1 MPHGFY
7 TINELHRLHIFIYI
21 FKIMREL
28 LTKFQLNKAL
38 CVVLLLEDSYCW
50 ENTKA
55 AKFFWIWRK
64 MLKDAFRD
72 YSSYFVFSPSTH
84 SAQQAQQ

>member
-1 MPHGFY
+1 
-7 TINELHRLHIFIYI
+7 
-21 FKIMREL
+21 MREL

-55 AKFFWIWRK
+55 AIFFR
-64 MLKDAFRD
+64 FGERC
-72 YSSYFVFSPSTH
+72 
-84 SAQQAQQ
+84 